1 MSRSTVLSID
11 DRFKQ
16 AALGGQGPIV
26 IAAVPSGGNEALVG
40 TLLVDAGSLTV
51 LGTYRCLIPL
61 SGLVSSVAVY
71 LQATFASGTVTSD
84 LDSLYWVRSVSDP
97 STWTKKTLTSDNN
110 LGVHGGS
117 AHLDG
122 PGTGTYVD
130 RPGENKDPN
139 VRTNSKSSVTIKLYK
154 IGHTKL

>member
-1 MSRSTVLSID
+1 MSRSTVLSSD
-11 DRFKQ
+11 GRFKQ

-71 LQATFASGTVTSD
+71 LQATFASGTVTSG

-97 STWTKKTLTSDNN
+97 STWTKKTAGAGDGAMATTVLQTATLTPA
-110 LGVHGGS
+110 GEQY
-117 AHLDG
+117 AILDITLATAAACTFTRAEYCG
-122 PGTGTYVD
+122 
-130 RPGENKDPN
+130 
-139 VRTNSKSSVTIKLYK
+139 L
-154 IGHTKL
+154 